1 MLPEAATRSGLVFAL
16 LLWALVLP
24 ACSRKLPRD
33 TPEATI
39 ASARMVVEAGKAGQL
54 SDFIYADSEDMKK
67 LLRRTGK
74 FLDNIQA
81 LGTAVQERFPDDVAK
96 LKAQAEQQAAAG
108 KSQGLLTLLSQNM
121 GGNMG
126 PPSRRRN
133 ADPKREQETREAL
146 EASIK
151 RLFADPYAFLR
162 ESEGKLTTM
171 KLSDNAAALMW
182 DGKPILPPLGMTM
195 QKGDDDRWY
204 FVLPTNA
211 PGISSVMPKSK
222 DQFQMLGGIIQILD
236 NVAIDLRKDVVQGR
250 VGTMDDLARKAG
262 EKAFLPAVIGFYAYG
277 KYEAEIR
284 KDSGKQPGKI
294 EVKIGGPDSA
304 APPK

>member
-1 MLPEAATRSGLVFAL
+1 MRRALRTTFLCSALITGAVF
-16 LLWALVLP
+16 LP
-24 ACSRKLPRD
+24 ACSRTLPRD
-33 TPEATI
+33 TPEDTI
-39 ASARMVVEAGKAGQL
+39 TSARLVVAEGKAGRL

-74 FLDNIQA
+74 FMDNIQA
-81 LGTAVQERFPDDVAK
+81 LGAAVQKRFPDDVAK
-96 LKAQAEQQAAAG
+96 LKAQAEQQAAEG

-126 PPSRRRN
+126 PPSRRRK
-133 ADPKREQETREAL
+133 ADPKKEQETREAF
-146 EASIK
+146 EAAIK

-162 ESEGKLTTM
+162 ESEGKLTTT
-171 KLSDNAAALMW
+171 KLSDNAAALLW

-211 PGISSVMPKSK
+211 PGISSVMPKTK
-222 DQFQMLGGIIQILD
+222 DQFQIMGGLIQVMD
-236 NVAIDLRKDVVQGR
+236 NVAVDLRKDVEQGR

-262 EKAFLPAVIGFYAYG
+262 EKAFLPAVIAFYAYG
-277 KYEAEIR
+277 KYEADIR
-284 KDSGKQPGKI
+284 KDAAKQPGKVEI
-294 EVKIGGPDSA
+294 KIGS
-304 APPK
+304 PK